1 MHRKLA
7 ALLLLGTSL
16 ASCGQGVNDIG
27 EPLAPGEATTLVEPT
42 LDPRLQTTSL
52 PQQGS
57 D

>member
-1 MHRKLA
+1 MHWRLA
-7 ALLLLGTSL
+7 ALLLLGASL
-16 ASCGQGVNDIG
+16 ASCGQGNNDLG
-27 EPLAPGEATTLVEPT
+27 QPLVPGEATTLVEPT